1 MQSIRTI
8 LPVSTEPGSEPFD
21 HIKHMEDVAE
31 QSNKKPGTENEVDGY
46 NCEHC
51 KNRGYFH
58 TVIMINGIPHNGYRD
73 CKCKKTRDS
82 IRRMN
87 RSGLKDTIK
96 DYTLQKFEATE
107 DWQRTIKA
115 AAEEYARDLD
125 GWFFIGGQSGSGK
138 THICTAI
145 CREALLRGHEVRYML
160 WRDDVV
166 KLKNALVA
174 KKPEENAQ
182 YTVMID
188 RLKNAEI
195 LYIDDLFKTGKGPGG
210 EGQRP
215 TGGDVNVAFEILNHR
230 YNSKLPTIISSE
242 CTISDLM
249 GIDEAVAGRIVE
261 VAKTFSLKSDRSRNY
276 RLKKA
281 VEI

>member
-1 MQSIRTI
+1 MHPIRAI

-21 HIKHMEDVAE
+21 HRKHMEAVAE
-31 QSNKKPGTENEVDGY
+31 RSNKEPGTEHEVDGY

-58 TVIMINGIPHNGYRD
+58 TVVDVNGVPYSKIID

-87 RSGLKDTIK
+87 RSGLKDIIK

-107 DWQRTIKA
+107 DWQKTIKA

-145 CREALLRGHEVRYML
+145 CREALLRGQEVRYML
-160 WRDDVV
+160 WRDEIV
-166 KLKNALVA
+166 KIKALVNDA
-174 KKPEENAQ
+174 EEYADAIGPYKFAN
-182 YTVMID
+182 
-188 RLKNAEI
+188 I

-210 EGQRP
+210 EEQRP
-215 TGGDVNVAFEILNHR
+215 TVGDVNVAFEILNHR

-249 GIDEAVAGRIVE
+249 KIDEAVAGRVVE
-261 VAKTFSLKSDRSRNY
+261 VAKTFSLKPDRARNY

>member
-1 MQSIRTI
+1 
-8 LPVSTEPGSEPFD
+8 
-21 HIKHMEDVAE
+21 MEDVAE